1 MMGRVGQAHRG
12 FRPANRDVDGGDGG
26 FRRRRVWSAED
37 KALLVS
43 QSNAPDANVSEVARR
58 AGVSRGLL
66 NEWRREAA
74 EANEA
79 GLCTEAGLAPP
90 AAFVPVEVVADATVG
105 ADTGS
110 RRGEDSTIDIDVGSG
125 RVTIRGAADPA
136 LARAIVSALRG

>member
-1 MMGRVGQAHRG
+1 MMGRIGHGHRG
-12 FRPANRDVDGGDGG
+12 FRPANRDVDVGEGG
-26 FRRRRVWSAED
+26 FRRRRVWSADD

-74 EANEA
+74 E
-79 GLCTEAGLAPP
+79 GKEAGLAAPS
-90 AAFVPVEVVADATVG
+90 AFVPVEVVAEETVG

-110 RRGEDSTIDIDVGSG
+110 RHGEGGTIDIDVGSG
-125 RVTIRGAADPA
+125 RVTIRGAVDAT
-136 LARAIVSALRG
+136 LARAVLSALRG

>member
-1 MMGRVGQAHRG
+1 MMGRVGHGHRG
-12 FRPANRDVDGGDGG
+12 FRPASRDVDGGEGG
-26 FRRRRVWSAED
+26 FRRRRVWSADD

-66 NEWRREAA
+66 NEWRRDAA
-74 EANEA
+74 EANEV
-79 GLCTEAGLAPP
+79 GLAAP
-90 AAFVPVEVVADATVG
+90 AAFVPVEVVAHATVG

-110 RRGEDSTIDIDVGSG
+110 RHGEGGTIDIDVGSG

>member
-1 MMGRVGQAHRG
+1 MMGRVGHGHRG
-12 FRPANRDVDGGDGG
+12 FRPADRDVDGGDVG
-26 FRRRRVWSAED
+26 FRRRRVWSADD

-66 NEWRREAA
+66 NEWCREAA

-79 GLCTEAGLAPP
+79 GLAAT
-90 AAFVPVEVVADATVG
+90 AAFVPVEVVATATVS
-105 ADTGS
+105 ADTGN
-110 RRGEDSTIDIDVGSG
+110 RHGEGGTIDIDVGSG

>member
-1 MMGRVGQAHRG
+1 MMGRVGHDHRG
-12 FRPANRDVDGGDGG
+12 FRPASRDVDGGEGG

-79 GLCTEAGLAPP
+79 GLAAPAG
-90 AAFVPVEVVADATVG
+90 FVPVEAIADETVG
-105 ADTGS
+105 ADTGR
-110 RRGEDSTIDIDVGSG
+110 RRGDDSMIDIDVGSG

-136 LARAIVSALRG
+136 LARAIVSALRN

>member
-1 MMGRVGQAHRG
+1 MMGRVGHAHRG
-12 FRPANRDVDGGDGG
+12 FRPAGRDVDGGEGG
-26 FRRRRVWSAED
+26 FRRRRVWSAEE

-43 QSNAPDANVSEVARR
+43 QSNASDANVSEVARR

-79 GLCTEAGLAPP
+79 GLAAP
-90 AAFVPVEVVADATVG
+90 ASFVPVEVVADATVG

-110 RRGEDSTIDIDVGSG
+110 RHGEGGTIDIDVGSG
-125 RVTIRGAADPA
+125 RVTIRGAVDAT
-136 LARAIVSALRG
+136 LARAVVSALRG

>member
-1 MMGRVGQAHRG
+1 M
-12 FRPANRDVDGGDGG
+12 
-26 FRRRRVWSAED
+26 WSAED

-79 GLCTEAGLAPP
+79 GLALP

-110 RRGEDSTIDIDVGSG
+110 RRGDDSMIDIDVGSG
-125 RVTIRGAADPA
+125 RVTIRGAADPT

>member
-1 MMGRVGQAHRG
+1 MMGGVGHGPRG
-12 FRPANRDVDGGDGG
+12 FRPAGRDLDGGEGG
-26 FRRRRVWSAED
+26 FRRRRVWSADD

-79 GLCTEAGLAPP
+79 GLAPP

-110 RRGEDSTIDIDVGSG
+110 RRGDDSMIDIDVGSG

>member
-1 MMGRVGQAHRG
+1 MMERLGHGHRG
-12 FRPANRDVDGGDGG
+12 FRPANRDVDGGGG

-79 GLCTEAGLAPP
+79 GLAAP
-90 AAFVPVEVVADATVG
+90 AAFVPVEVVAPAAG
-105 ADTGS
+105 CNAASNSGEGS
-110 RRGEDSTIDIDVGSG
+110 IDIDVGSG
-125 RVTIRGAADPA
+125 RVTIRGAVDAT
-136 LARAIVSALRG
+136 LARAVLSALRG

>member
-1 MMGRVGQAHRG
+1 MMGRVGHGNRG
-12 FRPANRDVDGGDGG
+12 FRPAGRDVDGGEGG
-26 FRRRRVWSAED
+26 FRRRRVWSADD

-43 QSNAPDANVSEVARR
+43 LSNAPDANVSEVARR

-66 NEWRREAA
+66 NEWRREAG

-79 GLCTEAGLAPP
+79 GFAAP
-90 AAFVPVEVVADATVG
+90 AAFVPVEVVADTTVG
-105 ADTGS
+105 ADAGS

-125 RVTIRGAADPA
+125 RVTIRGVADPA